1 MGFETTNKIINE
13 RINEISYKLVDK
25 TITERE
31 RNELA
36 ELIYPKLRYYIW
48 QYCKHNEDTDEAL
61 QWTLKKIFNNIPKFN
76 IEKGRFTTWI
86 YTIARNETLFFLYQK
101 KRSPITNLTTLYS
114 KKSSEGSKS
123 TDSSWLEKD
132 KNHSIDVFHEGEH
145 EFDRLYN
152 ITISEIHEIKDELL
166 RNIAVDKMLKKEK
179 VKNIAIKYNINE
191 NTVKTKLRK
200 VRMDI
205 KEKVLD
211 RDPTF
216 KETLNHMFNI

>member
-1 MGFETTNKIINE
+1 MGFETTNKIINA
-13 RINEISYKLVDK
+13 RINEISQKFKDNK
-25 TITERE
+25 ITERE
-31 RNELA
+31 RNEIA

-48 QYCKHNEDTDEAL
+48 QYCKNNEDTDEAL

-101 KRSPITNLTTLYS
+101 KRSPITNLSTLYGR
-114 KKSSEGSKS
+114 KNSENGQSPD
-123 TDSSWLEKD
+123 TSWLEKD
-132 KNHSIDVFHEGEH
+132 GNHYIDVFHETEH
-145 EFDRLYN
+145 EFDRLYD
-152 ITISEIHEIKDELL
+152 ITISEIHGIEDILL
-166 RNIAVDKMLKKEK
+166 KNIAIDKMLKKEK

-200 VRMDI
+200 VRIDI

-216 KETLNHMFNI
+216 KETLNHMFDL